1 MKKIF
6 LPTLLVGI
14 FAALLCI
21 GCGSEKN
28 STAYTGVK
36 KIYFISMDGKSTFQN
51 DIDKG
56 CRQAVEKLGNIEY
69 KLFSPKA
76 REIPEQAKCIDM
88 AVAEKPDAILIS
100 AISVTEVNEN
110 LKKAEQEGIKIFYVD
125 SAAAYEGVMTLTTD
139 NEAAGKIAGKTMLKA
154 LKEAGIESGTIE
166 VAMNEFSTQNTALRD
181 KGFRSVFEGTP
192 YNITSTFYMNGDFQA
207 MKNEIAAHP
216 DYVGFF
222 CANQKSTVAVGEQ
235 MKEFQSSQIVV
246 GFDAAEETLAMI
258 REGFV
263 YATIKQNAE
272 KMGYDG
278 VEYAVKTLEG
288 TFNETNVVKDTGVNV
303 ITKENVDQQDK

>member
-69 KLFSPKA
+69 KLFAPKA

-100 AISVTEVNEN
+100 AIS
-110 LKKAEQEGIKIFYVD
+110 FF
-125 SAAAYEGVMTLTTD
+125 
-139 NEAAGKIAGKTMLKA
+139 IA
-154 LKEAGIESGTIE
+154 
-166 VAMNEFSTQNTALRD
+166 
-181 KGFRSVFEGTP
+181 
-192 YNITSTFYMNGDFQA
+192 
-207 MKNEIAAHP
+207 
-216 DYVGFF
+216 
-222 CANQKSTVAVGEQ
+222 
-235 MKEFQSSQIVV
+235 
-246 GFDAAEETLAMI
+246 
-258 REGFV
+258 
-263 YATIKQNAE
+263 
-272 KMGYDG
+272 
-278 VEYAVKTLEG
+278 
-288 TFNETNVVKDTGVNV
+288 
-303 ITKENVDQQDK
+303 